1 MAAKKTTKTASKT
14 SAKKVATN
22 KAAPSKKAPAK
33 KTKKAPVKPVAAGTY
48 AEMAAA
54 STGPSKVENPVA
66 AMWNLCDQMVDSKR
80 KDVIARAVA
89 EGISYYTARTQYQ
102 LWRTAYLNSN
112 GFIPAV
118 EHTNRGK

>member
-14 SAKKVATN
+14 SAKKVATK
-22 KAAPSKKAPAK
+22 KAAPAKKAPAK
-33 KTKKAPVKPVAAGTY
+33 PVTAGTY

-66 AMWNLCDQMVDSKR
+66 RMWTICEAMVDSKR
-80 KDVIARAVA
+80 KDVIASAVA

-102 LWRTAYLNSN
+102 LWRTAYLNS
-112 GFIPAV
+112 
-118 EHTNRGK
+118 K

>member
-14 SAKKVATN
+14 SAKKVATK
-22 KAAPSKKAPAK
+22 KAAPAKKAPAK
-33 KTKKAPVKPVAAGTY
+33 KAKKAPAKPVAAGTY

-66 AMWNLCDQMVDSKR
+66 RMWTICEAMVDSKR
-80 KDVIARAVA
+80 KDVIASAVA

-102 LWRTAYLNSN
+102 LWRTAYLNS
-112 GFIPAV
+112 
-118 EHTNRGK
+118 K